1 MLQCPRP
8 STTQTNSWL
17 QERPAGPASQGGAAG
32 NGNRT
37 TADSSTRL
45 SQGSRLPA
53 CHQRAQAASAS
64 KFLVMFV
71 PSAAG
76 AAGLRLPVSAHPPPP
91 WAWVGFDSGTDD
103 ALRARLRRPGRG
115 RELGRSAVDHAVHS
129 AVQAPHGGRI
139 RGVAGRGSPLRHCE
153 AGRRA
158 LREELERGADG
169 ACRSG
174 RGRGARTP
182 AAACCCGSL
191 VRLDTAL
198 SARRASHVRGMRAGA

>member
-1 MLQCPRP
+1 MLQRPRP
-8 STTQTNSWL
+8 STTQTTSWL
-17 QERPAGPASQGGAAG
+17 HEGPAGPARAGQQGRAIAQLQNQARGSA
-32 NGNRT
+32 R
-37 TADSSTRL
+37 DP
-45 SQGSRLPA
+45 GSRHPTSVPRRRQHQSFWLCLRRQRPA
-53 CHQRAQAASAS
+53 RPASG
-64 KFLVMFV
+64 FLFLLILRRLG
-71 PSAAG
+71 PGSALTVA
-76 AAGLRLPVSAHPPPP
+76 P
-91 WAWVGFDSGTDD
+91 TT

-174 RGRGARTP
+174 RGRSARTP

-198 SARRASHVRGMRAGA
+198 SARRASHVGG